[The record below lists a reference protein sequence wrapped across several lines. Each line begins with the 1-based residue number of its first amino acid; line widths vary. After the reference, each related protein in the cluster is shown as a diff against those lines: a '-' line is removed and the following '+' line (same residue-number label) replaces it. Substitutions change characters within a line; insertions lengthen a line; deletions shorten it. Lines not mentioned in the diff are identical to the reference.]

1 MDKKEVPQRKQ
12 ITLRIPGTVYEALGK
27 MSNESGISIHSL
39 ILMALSFHLGIFED
53 IPQLQ

>member
-39 ILMALSFHLGIFED
+39 ILTALSFHLGIFED